1 MPQQWAW
8 WLGVVLAVIASLVG
22 YAVARRQRLFQD
34 KWVAVLFS
42 LMMAA
47 LFLVGDS
54 LLPEYRLLL
63 FAVAM
68 GVFGFVVWYWQ
79 RREQH
84 GN

>member
-1 MPQQWAW
+1 
-8 WLGVVLAVIASLVG
+8 
-22 YAVARRQRLFQD
+22 
-34 KWVAVLFS
+34 
-42 LMMAA
+42 MMAA

-54 LLPEYRLLL
+54 LLPEDRLLL

-68 GVFGFVVWYWQ
+68 GVFGFVVWYRQ

>member
-1 MPQQWAW
+1 M
-8 WLGVVLAVIASLVG
+8 
-22 YAVARRQRLFQD
+22 
-34 KWVAVLFS
+34 

-63 FAVAM
+63 FAVVM
-68 GVFGFVVWYWQ
+68 GAFGLVVWYRQ